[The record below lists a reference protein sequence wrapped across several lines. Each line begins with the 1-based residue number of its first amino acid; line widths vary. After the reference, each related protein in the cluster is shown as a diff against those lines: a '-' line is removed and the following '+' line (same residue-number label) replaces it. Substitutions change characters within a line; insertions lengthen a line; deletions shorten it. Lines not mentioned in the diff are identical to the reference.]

1 MQAWQWWPVHQLGHA
16 HRDPLFNACHAQNA
30 VPADI
35 GGAALLQRLP
45 DRAAVHDAGLAVL
58 ADMLITTHF
67 MTLVMLTI
75 WRLPLILVVAF
86 YFVFTPIE
94 ATYWSSTL
102 EKVPTGAPP
111 SLPAHRFHGA
121 HNSGDGI
128 LYISTAPRSDVSI
141 QGAGAA
147 ARQHSPV
154 VIVLGCLHLS
164 PTRAFN
170 ADSPAPAQSKGNVA
184 QAAGSPS

>member
-45 DRAAVHDAGLAVL
+45 DRATVHDAGLAVL

-75 WRLPLILVVAF
+75 WRLPLVLVVAF

-111 SLPAHRFHGA
+111 PPPPHLCMPMNHMALRLLVTASCRSPLLPAQ
-121 HNSGDGI
+121 
-128 LYISTAPRSDVSI
+128 VSPS
-141 QGAGAA
+141 
-147 ARQHSPV
+147 RRV
-154 VIVLGCLHLS
+154 
-164 PTRAFN
+164 
-170 ADSPAPAQSKGNVA
+170 VA
-184 QAAGSPS
+184 QHPSSLMLTMLLACK